1 MTFPPSV
8 SQFHFNEEVCQF
20 VRFCFFL
27 ALLFRFFSF
36 LFRCFDF
43 LLTFFI
49 CSFFFDLC
57 FRCFFLVEPVVF
69 YSLLCFSFFCLVDCT
84 ATCECVSSHFPLS
97 PWMVGIDAL
106 KDVFKGKEGKY
117 GKKTAEWGHISNNGQ
132 ETLQWSPDNW
142 LHSAFGRICTMWIHV
157 IYAVNL
163 RIIFVWW
170 AVRANQSTFFTGRC
184 DWWNRFPEWMRC
196 AEARP
201 EIRKEQPFCPTLA
214 SVVWLPFVASWAFAA
229 HLHPN
234 AFNWM
239 NGTVFVLELC
249 LFADLHLRFLMSGMS
264 GRRSHAFSA

>member
-27 ALLFRFFSF
+27 ALLFRFFLIF
-36 LFRCFDF
+36 FRCFDF

-106 KDVFKGKEGKY
+106 KDVFKGKEREYEEKRPNRAISVT
-117 GKKTAEWGHISNNGQ
+117 TARRFCNG
-132 ETLQWSPDNW
+132 
-142 LHSAFGRICTMWIHV
+142 
-157 IYAVNL
+157 
-163 RIIFVWW
+163 
-170 AVRANQSTFFTGRC
+170 
-184 DWWNRFPEWMRC
+184 
-196 AEARP
+196 P
-201 EIRKEQPFCPTLA
+201 EIIDCIQRLA
-214 SVVWLPFVASWAFAA
+214 EYAPCGS
-229 HLHPN
+229 
-234 AFNWM
+234 M
-239 NGTVFVLELC
+239 
-249 LFADLHLRFLMSGMS
+249 
-264 GRRSHAFSA
+264 